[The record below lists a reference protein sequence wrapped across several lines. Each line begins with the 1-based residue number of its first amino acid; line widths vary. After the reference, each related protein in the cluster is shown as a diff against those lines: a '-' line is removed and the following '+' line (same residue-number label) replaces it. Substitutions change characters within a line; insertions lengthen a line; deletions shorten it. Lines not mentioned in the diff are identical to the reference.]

1 MVQIRLRFLNTQPPN
16 LLHSNLDQ
24 HLFLVL
30 CQSRRVS
37 LQQRPIIFGLFVLER
52 LSNYLDLLF
61 DTLRLDGFNHSIDLG
76 QKLSDMLC
84 ALLYLHLLE
93 LLSVLIGQQL
103 GDERLLTHLN
113 RLQQNP
119 IPLKDFWSVVV
130 FNELDDFLVEFYI

>member
-1 MVQIRLRFLNTQPPN
+1 
-16 LLHSNLDQ
+16 
-24 HLFLVL
+24 
-30 CQSRRVS
+30 
-37 LQQRPIIFGLFVLER
+37 
-52 LSNYLDLLF
+52 
-61 DTLRLDGFNHSIDLG
+61 
-76 QKLSDMLC
+76 MLC